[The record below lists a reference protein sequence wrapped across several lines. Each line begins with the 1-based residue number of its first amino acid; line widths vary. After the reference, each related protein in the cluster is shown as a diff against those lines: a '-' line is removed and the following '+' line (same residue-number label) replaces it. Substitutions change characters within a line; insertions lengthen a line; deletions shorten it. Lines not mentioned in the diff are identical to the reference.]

1 MKKLFKYVKIA
12 IFLLALVLIVN
23 ILKKDFNSNEFKEL
37 IVKANYFYLLQVC
50 FFMVLGIVLKG
61 HRLKV
66 IAEQFDIK
74 VSILEAIKIQLI
86 SITFAS
92 ITPGRAGEFTK
103 IFLLAK
109 ENKKDIPLGTAI
121 CVFERLIDVIVL
133 VLSGIILCIL
143 TLNDPKITYLLTAG
157 GIGVVSSLFLM
168 FKLDLILNKFG
179 KYIPE
184 KIKEYITE
192 FELHKTKLQ
201 KKTFFVVIYSVF
213 IWYIDALFQ
222 SSILKSVG
230 SFNPILTIFGINGIV
245 AIMGILTILPMGL
258 GTVDVS
264 ALYLYNKI
272 LQIPRENVVFLLVS
286 YRFFGIGILLL
297 MLLPVM
303 IMQKGF
309 VEGLYNKTI
318 KKREE

>member
-12 IFLLALVLIVN
+12 IFILALVLIVN

-37 IVKANYFYLLQVC
+37 IVKANYWYLLQVC
-50 FFMVLGIVLKG
+50 FLMVIGIVLKG
-61 HRLKV
+61 HRLKI
-66 IAEQFDIK
+66 IADQFDIK
-74 VSILEAIKIQLI
+74 VPILEAIKIQLI

-133 VLSGIILCIL
+133 ILSGIILCMV
-143 TLNDPKITYLLTAG
+143 TLNDPKITYLLLAG
-157 GIGVVSSLFLM
+157 AIGVISSLFLM
-168 FKLDLILNKFG
+168 FKLDIILNKFE

-184 KIKEYITE
+184 KIKEHIEE
-192 FELHKTKLQ
+192 FEKHKIKLQ
-201 KKTFFVVIYSVF
+201 KKTFFVFIYSLF
-213 IWYIDALFQ
+213 IWYIDAMFQ
-222 SSILKSVG
+222 SSILKSVD
-230 SFNPILTIFGINGIV
+230 SFNPIFTIFGINGIV
-245 AIMGILTILPMGL
+245 AIMSILTILPMGL

-264 ALYLYNKI
+264 ALYLYDKI
-272 LQIPRENVVFLLVS
+272 LQIPKEKVVFLLIS
-286 YRFFGIGILLL
+286 YRFFGIGMLLL

-318 KKREE
+318 RKKSS